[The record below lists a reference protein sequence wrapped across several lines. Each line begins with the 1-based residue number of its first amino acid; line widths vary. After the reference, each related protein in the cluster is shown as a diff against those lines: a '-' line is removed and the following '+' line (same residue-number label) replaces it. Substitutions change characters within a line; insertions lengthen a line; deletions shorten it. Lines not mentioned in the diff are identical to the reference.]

1 MKDIGIR
8 ELKARASELVR
19 KVAEQN
25 ATYLITRRGRAV
37 GVLAPADFLA
47 PGKRGAGQEAW
58 ERLFALADGWN
69 ARNDQQKSAV
79 RELAAMRR

>member
-37 GVLAPADFLA
+37 GVLAPPDFLA
-47 PGKRGAGQEAW
+47 PGERSGGQEAW
-58 ERLFALADGWN
+58 ERLFALADGLN
-69 ARNDQQKSAV
+69 VRSDRRKSAV